1 MLYFLAQS
9 FRSQLIKELPESR
22 SKLSGESMALA
33 FRAKELLIELAEIS
47 LEIAQM
53 TITPEDGTDLPNWF
67 VVEAARRMN
76 YEKKRKQ
83 DHF

>member
-22 SKLSGESMALA
+22 SKLSGESLALA

-53 TITPEDGTDLPNWF
+53 SITPEDRTDLPNWF
-67 VVEAARRMN
+67 VVVADQEIPN
-76 YEKKRKQ
+76 LPKKRK
-83 DHF
+83 